1 MLLLYRILQYS
12 IRYTVIPLFC
22 ECKFWL
28 YNCKMSSIMGLL
40 LEHNGL
46 NFRAMP
52 KSIIGKKKS
61 IIRLALTGMPL
72 QESDFPCSCGQYCL
86 PTGIPIFGSYC
97 TMLLQELCKTL

>member
-1 MLLLYRILQYS
+1 MLLFQLRLYRILQYS

-28 YNCKMSSIMGLL
+28 YNCKMSSIMGLFV
-40 LEHNGL
+40 EHNGL

-61 IIRLALTGMPL
+61 IICLALVAID
-72 QESDFPCSCGQYCL
+72 E
-86 PTGIPIFGSYC
+86 
-97 TMLLQELCKTL
+97 KA